1 MIGLGCLL
9 PLKSEACAKSRSKHV
24 SIINGDVLR
33 SLLAWVWLSLK
44 DRTQKRAICMIV
56 AGAYVLCGHASLAQL
71 SQPQSALTM
80 SGSRQESGALVN
92 ISAAGQQVNGV
103 GRDSSGLLQN
113 YTGFLASIVL
123 SPSLDSD
130 QDGVCDENE
139 ADNDDDGI
147 EDGAEILGSSFA
159 PSVPTD
165 PNDRDTD
172 GDNMSDGDEIV
183 VGTSPTN
190 TASVLAVAG
199 TTYGDSGIQV
209 TWTGGGSVTQFL
221 MRCETLLPTG
231 VWETIF
237 TNNPPTT
244 SEASFL
250 DTSATNRT
258 YFYRIGVKRP

>member
-1 MIGLGCLL
+1 MKKAYRGDDNDSRTLCSGYTGRP
-9 PLKSEACAKSRSKHV
+9 PLMKTRA
-24 SIINGDVLR
+24 
-33 SLLAWVWLSLK
+33 
-44 DRTQKRAICMIV
+44 QKPAICIIV
-56 AGAYVLCGHASLAQL
+56 AGACFLCGNFSWAQL
-71 SQPQSALTM
+71 SQPQSAMTM
-80 SGSRQESGALVN
+80 SGSRQASGNLVS

-130 QDGVCDENE
+130 QDGVPDENE

-165 PNDRDTD
+165 PNNPDTD
-172 GDNMSDGDEIV
+172 GDYMSDGDEIV

-199 TTYGDSGIQV
+199 ITYGESGIQV
-209 TWTGGGSVTQFL
+209 DWTGGSSVTQFL

-231 VWETIF
+231 VWEAIF
-237 TNNPPTT
+237 TNSPPTA
-244 SEASFL
+244 SEAGFL
-250 DTSATNRT
+250 DTSATNRA
-258 YFYRIGVKRP
+258 YFYRIGIKRP